1 MNFVDLSCFVMAAEE
16 MNFTRAAKRLYI
28 SQQSLSSHI
37 AKLEEHYGVCLFDRS
52 APLTMTREGNL
63 LLKHARAILDEEN
76 QIKEELQDLREGGG
90 CQLSIG
96 ISGYRSSAMMPVLLP
111 AFYKKRP
118 ECRVKLLEAPL
129 AQVTEAL
136 LHGRVEMVIGY
147 ESDEDKGIRSDIL
160 YEEEIWL
167 VIPGRIF
174 EACFSDSERER
185 LLSQTRISFQTA
197 RKCPLILM
205 GERTWLREMV
215 EAFGREKEVEF
226 YSSVETASIDTM
238 ISLCMKEMGAMVCPE
253 IYLDEKQL
261 REDGFKVFRLSESM
275 FRRKI
280 AVNYL
285 DRKYQP
291 RIAKEFIA
299 LAKQVFHKGWHEK
312 TIRQN

>member
-1 MNFVDLSCFVMAAEE
+1 
-16 MNFTRAAKRLYI
+16 
-28 SQQSLSSHI
+28 
-37 AKLEEHYGVCLFDRS
+37 
-52 APLTMTREGNL
+52 
-63 LLKHARAILDEEN
+63 
-76 QIKEELQDLREGGG
+76 
-90 CQLSIG
+90 
-96 ISGYRSSAMMPVLLP
+96 MPGKASRGPV
-111 AFYKKRP
+111 
-118 ECRVKLLEAPL
+118 
-129 AQVTEAL
+129 
-136 LHGRVEMVIGY
+136 
-147 ESDEDKGIRSDIL
+147 S
-160 YEEEIWL
+160 
-167 VIPGRIF
+167 PG
-174 EACFSDSERER
+174 DSERER
-185 LLSQTRISFQTA
+185 LLSQTRISFQEA

-253 IYLDEKQL
+253 IYLDENKL